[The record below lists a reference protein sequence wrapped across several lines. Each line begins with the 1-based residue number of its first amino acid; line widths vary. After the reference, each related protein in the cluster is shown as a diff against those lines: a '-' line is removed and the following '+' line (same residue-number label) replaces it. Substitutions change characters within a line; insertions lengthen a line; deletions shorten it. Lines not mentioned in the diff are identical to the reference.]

1 MTENEKLLKK
11 LFAEKDFKPN
21 DAQYRAITHIEG
33 PLFLTAGPGS
43 GKTRVLLWRTLN
55 LIVFHNVQ
63 PNEIFLATFTEKAA
77 LQLKEGLQGL
87 LSIASKYTHTPYD
100 IAEMYV
106 GTLHSLCQKLL
117 SDRRFSEGM
126 ARSRRP
132 VIMDELD
139 QHFFI
144 ARSDNWNALLEAG
157 GFDPSEAVDAYY
169 QINTWFGMSREK
181 GSKTNTV
188 KNCISFFN
196 RMSEEDFADK
206 DIKLENADETEK
218 ALFKMTIKYRELL
231 KGEHSDKV
239 DFSSLQQRAYQ
250 YISQQLL
257 SGTVFQHV
265 IVDEYQDTNTIQ
277 KKIYMQLASGNKNC
291 PRNYMVFHKYEFV
304 PSRSQTMFFG
314 SLVHQSIEDLQNFI
328 NGGIR

>member
-1 MTENEKLLKK
+1 MTENEELLKK

-21 DAQYRAITHIEG
+21 DTQYRAITHIEG
-33 PLFLTAGPGS
+33 PLFLAAGPGS

-87 LSIASKYTHTPYD
+87 LSIASKYTHKPYD

-157 GFDPSEAVDAYY
+157 GFDPY
-169 QINTWFGMSREK
+169 
-181 GSKTNTV
+181 
-188 KNCISFFN
+188 
-196 RMSEEDFADK
+196 
-206 DIKLENADETEK
+206 
-218 ALFKMTIKYRELL
+218 
-231 KGEHSDKV
+231 
-239 DFSSLQQRAYQ
+239 
-250 YISQQLL
+250 
-257 SGTVFQHV
+257 
-265 IVDEYQDTNTIQ
+265 
-277 KKIYMQLASGNKNC
+277 
-291 PRNYMVFHKYEFV
+291 
-304 PSRSQTMFFG
+304 
-314 SLVHQSIEDLQNFI
+314 
-328 NGGIR
+328 